1 MLTVNELFANQLKCV
16 NLGLESFYDALK
28 IQGVTSAHVEW
39 KPPAGGD
46 MRLIEI
52 LAKLNADD

>member
-1 MLTVNELFANQLKCV
+1 MLTVNELFASPLKCV
-16 NLGLESFYDALK
+16 SLGLESFYEAMQT
-28 IQGVTSAHVEW
+28 QGVTSAQVEW

-46 MRLIEI
+46 ARLMEI